1 MGVVGSAGRCIYCIG
16 HKNCIGSR
24 LKSLDIG
31 KVVSEK
37 NALAITYI
45 VKS

>member
-1 MGVVGSAGRCIYCIG
+1 MLVGIYCIG

-24 LKSLDIG
+24 LKSLNIGIG

-37 NALAITYI
+37 NAFAITYI